1 MARKGES
8 MRDNM
13 TEQEILALHD
23 DLNQR
28 YAESEAWHEAQNTG
42 HVRFEYRL
50 WPDDAAKWSSQ
61 YPEVFR
67 RLEAC
72 ISDGDLQE
80 HGGHYTVETN
90 PLRAEQSGEVVF
102 SADRTGLIAEV
113 DFHCNWREPHEAASH
128 LAAVSGIWDPN
139 EDDGPSED
147 AIDKLAAALVERVPG
162 SSAQFLNGP
171 CIAVRLSFGDEPVI
185 DDVFTKL
192 NSLEYELC
200 EQDYRAWSSIKA
212 FAKDFLSSLK

>member
-1 MARKGES
+1 MARKGEI

-67 RLEAC
+67 LLEAC

-90 PLRAEQSGEVVF
+90 PLRAERSGEVVF
-102 SADRTGLIAEV
+102 SADRTGLIAKV
-113 DFHCNWREPHEAASH
+113 DFQCNWREPHEAASH

-139 EDDGPSED
+139 EDVGPSED

-171 CIAVRLSFGDEPVI
+171 RIAVRLSFGDEPVI

-200 EQDYRAWSSIKA
+200 EQDYRAWSIIKA